1 MAAIEKRTAANGTV
15 TYRVKIRLKG
25 HAPDTKSFE
34 RLTDAK
40 IWAASTESAI
50 REGRYRK
57 DAEAQRHTFAEM
69 IERYLRD
76 VLPLKSAASIY
87 TQTIQLNWWKERIG
101 HLAIADVTPVVIAEA
116 RDFLL
121 AGDTYRHTKR
131 SPSTV
136 LRYVAAL
143 SHVFTVAMR
152 EWGWCDDTPVRKVTK
167 PKEPRGR
174 VRFLSDE
181 ERAKLLTACQES
193 RNPCLYDVA
202 VLALCSGMRK
212 SEILN
217 IKWADVDFNRRMIT
231 LHETKNGERRGVPLV
246 GLALERLQERSRIR
260 RLDNPYV
267 FPAPPRYGEDPKHI
281 DIQSAW
287 DWAVARAEIKD
298 FRFHDLRHSAASYLA
313 MNGATVAELAEILG
327 HKTLQM
333 VKRYAHLSGAHT
345 SGVLERMAAKIFAEP
360 KEMAEA

>member
-1 MAAIEKRTAANGTV
+1 MATIIERKDKTGKVHFTV
-15 TYRVKIRLKG
+15 QVRRKG
-25 HAPDTKSFE
+25 YPLTCATFE
-34 RLTDAK
+34 RKTDAK
-40 IWAASTESAI
+40 EWAKKTESEM
-50 REGRYRK
+50 REGRYFK
-57 DAEAQRHTFAEM
+57 QHEAQRHTVAEM
-69 IERYLRD
+69 IDRYLRD
-76 VLPLKSAASIY
+76 VLPLKSKASIY
-87 TQTIQLNWWKERIG
+87 AQTIQLTWWKERIG
-101 HLAIADVTPVVIAEA
+101 HLAIADVTPAVVAEA

-131 SPSTV
+131 SASTV

-152 EWGWCDDTPVRKVTK
+152 EWGWCDDTPMRKVTK
-167 PKEPRGR
+167 PKQPRGR

-181 ERAKLLTACQES
+181 ERARLLDACRES
-193 RNPCLYDVA
+193 RNPCLYDVV

-217 IKWADVDFNRRMIT
+217 IKWADVDFNRRIIT

-246 GLALERLQERSRIR
+246 GLALERLRDRSKIR

-267 FPAPPRYGEDPKHI
+267 FPAPPRYGEDPKPV

-287 DWAVARAEIKD
+287 DWAVARAKIED

-313 MNGATVAELAEILG
+313 MNGATIAELAEILG

-333 VKRYAHLSGAHT
+333 VKRYSHLSTSHT
-345 SGVLERMAAKIFAEP
+345 SRA
-360 KEMAEA
+360 